1 MRHATKSRGF
11 TLIEMIVAMVIGGLL
26 LAMVGMFVRHQID
39 AYVEVSARMQLA
51 DAADTALGRMEREI
65 RAALPN
71 SLRVSG
77 NYLEFVPIM
86 DAGRYRAESGGGAD
100 FSLDFGLGA
109 SADHFDVLG
118 PPVRVAAGEEIVV
131 FNLGVPG
138 GDVYAGDNRR
148 APSATGAALT
158 EITAAAPFGFPFA
171 SPASRFHVVGQ
182 PVTFVCDPANRVIR
196 RHWGYGFHDSQPD
209 TNEALAA
216 GNAAVL
222 VDNLDPA
229 GGCSFAYIPG
239 ALQRNGLVSL
249 RLTLTLNGE
258 TVSLQQQI
266 PIDNTP

>member
-1 MRHATKSRGF
+1 MRHATESRGF

-100 FSLDFGLGA
+100 FPLD
-109 SADHFDVLG
+109 SAADRFDVLG

-148 APSATGAALT
+148 APKATGTALT
-158 EITAAAPFGFPFA
+158 QITAAAPPFGFPFA